1 MPDEASNQLR
11 RDETVFPH
19 ATRRSS
25 HTPQAASLLRGVN
38 ADGDTRAVSVFLVT
52 GVLAMAKTTDIGSLI
67 VQTPDVRGGR
77 PRISGT
83 GVTVRRIVGWYKLG
97 LTAEEIVAELPH
109 LTLAQVHAAL
119 AYCHANQEEIE
130 QDIAD
135 EAVAADQLEHEH
147 TKRNA

>member
-1 MPDEASNQLR
+1 
-11 RDETVFPH
+11 
-19 ATRRSS
+19 
-25 HTPQAASLLRGVN
+25 
-38 ADGDTRAVSVFLVT
+38 
-52 GVLAMAKTTDIGSLI
+52 MAKTTDIGSLI